1 MLAIFPGLLLLL
13 GPLLVSVYG
22 PVSASNAWNNMS
34 ASPNRSGPS
43 GDPVLSF
50 VAILAPLFSGATVF
64 YYHPHLNTTWKTA
77 PAVPN
82 PRPDDSGRYKA
93 GLDSDPGMAR

>member
-1 MLAIFPGLLLLL
+1 MNTKPRRPKADGAPSSHTTLT
-13 GPLLVSVYG
+13 
-22 PVSASNAWNNMS
+22 SNDARTLITND
-34 ASPNRSGPS
+34 GQQS